1 MKAWFSETDE
11 NGYTVI
17 ELADGDDYL
26 TAVGIM
32 PQVSSGDVVKLTGKY
47 TNHPSYGRQ
56 FAVQICEISR
66 PTEAADILRY
76 LSSGAIKGIGT
87 QTAQR
92 LVKEFGEATLDVLEN
107 QPERVAMLKGI
118 SSQKAEDF
126 SKQLKQNTGV
136 RTLMLFLGE
145 YGISNTASVKIFN
158 AYGPSCVDL
167 IKKNPYILCQG
178 DFGVSFESADFIAK
192 KEKLEPDS
200 NVRMRAGIVHILHH
214 NERNGHTCLPKEK
227 LLKVSTDFLGI
238 DGEKV
243 SECMEEMLFDRS
255 LIEDKI
261 DDKKFV
267 FPPNVHLCEMYIASR
282 IKMLL
287 KFPSEKIKNI
297 DKAIEKCEK
306 RGRNR
311 ICRFAKESNHY
322 GTYRGY
328 ARSDGRSRYRKNDN
342 PQCYNKNN
350 ESKRQNC
357 FAFCPHRQSGTTN
370 ERTHGR

>member
-1 MKAWFSETDE
+1 MSVCVQES
-11 NGYTVI
+11 YT
-17 ELADGDDYL
+17 
-26 TAVGIM
+26 
-32 PQVSSGDVVKLTGKY
+32 
-47 TNHPSYGRQ
+47 
-56 FAVQICEISR
+56 F
-66 PTEAADILRY
+66 
-76 LSSGAIKGIGT
+76 
-87 QTAQR
+87 
-92 LVKEFGEATLDVLEN
+92 
-107 QPERVAMLKGI
+107 
-118 SSQKAEDF
+118 
-126 SKQLKQNTGV
+126 
-136 RTLMLFLGE
+136 
-145 YGISNTASVKIFN
+145 
-158 AYGPSCVDL
+158 
-167 IKKNPYILCQG
+167 
-178 DFGVSFESADFIAK
+178 FITM
-192 KEKLEPDS
+192 S
-200 NVRMRAGIVHILHH
+200 
-214 NERNGHTCLPKEK
+214 RNGHTCLPKEK

-306 RGRNR
+306 EDG
-311 ICRFAKESNHY
+311 IEYADLQKKAITMALTE
-322 GTYRGY
+322 GY

-357 FAFCPHRQSGTTN
+357 FCFLPPQAERLN
-370 ERTHGR
+370 E

>member
-1 MKAWFSETDE
+1 M
-11 NGYTVI
+11 
-17 ELADGDDYL
+17 
-26 TAVGIM
+26 
-32 PQVSSGDVVKLTGKY
+32 
-47 TNHPSYGRQ
+47 
-56 FAVQICEISR
+56 
-66 PTEAADILRY
+66 
-76 LSSGAIKGIGT
+76 
-87 QTAQR
+87 
-92 LVKEFGEATLDVLEN
+92 LEN

-261 DDKKFV
+261 DGKKFV

-306 RGRNR
+306 EDGIEYADLQKKAITMALTEGMLVLTGGPGTGKTTTLNAIIKIMKANGKTVLLSAPTGRAAQR
-311 ICRFAKESNHY
+311 MSELTGDEAKTLHRLLEVSWDKH
-322 GTYRGY
+322 
-328 ARSDGRSRYRKNDN
+328 DN
-342 PQCYNKNN
+342 PIFNKNERN
-350 ESKRQNC
+350 QLKCDALIVDEVSMVDTFIMESVMRALSTGCRLILVGDSDQLPSVGPGNVL
-357 FAFCPHRQSGTTN
+357 RDLIESGHIPVL
-370 ERTHGR
+370 R